1 MFRRNN
7 QLVYL
12 IKWQLPWN
20 YFYWNK
26 HPEMFCKKR
35 VLKNFSKF
43 TRKHLCQSLF
53 FNKVAGLSLRCFPV
67 NFENLLRAAFF
78 IEHLRWLLLN
88 KLEKNTNQHYSL
100 NFTSIPK
107 SYSSSNNESAAS
119 SWLWLCFWRKYLPIL
134 KTFAITSFYRN
145 PLLILWTL
153 LTIYN
158 RAVSFTFSVENI
170 FLKIVKNL

>member
-20 YFYWNK
+20 YFYLNK
-26 HPEMFCKKR
+26 HPEMFCKKEFLR
-35 VLKNFSKF
+35 ISQNSQENTCV
-43 TRKHLCQSLF
+43 RQSLF
-53 FNKVAGLSLRCFPV
+53 FNKFAGLSLRSFPV
-67 NFENLLRAAFF
+67 NFENLLSAAFF

-88 KLEKNTNQHYSL
+88 KPEKNTNQHYSL

-107 SYSSSNNESAAS
+107 TYSSSNIESAAS
-119 SWLWLCFWRKYLPIL
+119 SWLWLCFWRKCLPIL

-145 PLLILWTL
+145 PLLILWTQG
-153 LTIYN
+153 
-158 RAVSFTFSVENI
+158 RGV
-170 FLKIVKNL
+170 IV